1 MTKDLNISQE
11 QLEKAL
17 SDQGVTTPSGRAA
30 AQIAAGVWHNLR
42 RIETEGLLGA
52 ARDSYEKK
60 QWQRAADHYAALDSE
75 LGEGAPLPGIWGR
88 NDPYEELGLSLGT
101 VKVPHPDGDL
111 IVHGT
116 VTGSFGPEAP
126 PGPEPAGHYHTTAL
140 FGMDAAGLR
149 RHLADTHH
157 IAAPAVAGIGTLRET
172 HKNEHSGMKARRE
185 PARPLAS
192 MPAGG
197 PRPHAWDDITADLG
211 ALQAHLGRVHHIE
224 HEGRSMDGL
233 RAVHNGLHGVDD
245 CGRRLGV
252 SAPGPHAFTEFRDDP
267 LGDAVRWHLEN
278 VHEISGHG
286 KTSQRLKLMH
296 LHEHERSDRAAAVP
310 APDPAGVTM
319 DVRGAMSMLV
329 ELSRLSSDS
338 VHRALGLLSDDE
350 RGRLRAFIAAPG
362 KAAEH
367 EH

>member
-1 MTKDLNISQE
+1 MDITRE
-11 QLEKAL
+11 QLEQAVLAEESRSLNVGESRKVAPRL
-17 SDQGVTTPSGRAA
+17 WER
-30 AQIAAGVWHNLR
+30 LR
-42 RIETEGLLGA
+42 RTEAEGLLTA
-52 ARDSYEKK
+52 ARDSYAKN

-88 NDPYEELGLSLGT
+88 NDPHDELAGPTGT
-101 VKVPHPDGDL
+101 VRVPHPDGGL

-116 VTGSFGPEAP
+116 VTGSF
-126 PGPEPAGHYHTTAL
+126 GPEPAGHYHTTAL

-192 MPAGG
+192 MPASG

-310 APDPAGVTM
+310 APDPAGATM

-362 KAAEH
+362 KATEH